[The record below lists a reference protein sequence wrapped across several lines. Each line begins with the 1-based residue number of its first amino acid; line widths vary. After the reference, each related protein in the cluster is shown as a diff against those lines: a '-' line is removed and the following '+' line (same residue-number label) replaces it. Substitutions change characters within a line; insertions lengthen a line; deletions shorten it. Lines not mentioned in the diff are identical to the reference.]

1 MTDDHARGSPPRL
14 LPRQFLFIVVIVLFG
29 GMNVGAAIAFAL
41 DMQERRNTL
50 RRLQEPAAGFAVLPG
65 DVWTWTCTQLP
76 MLRAVEAPRGSAV
89 TLAGIFGLPLVRLRC
104 ALPELLF
111 CDTPSACSVGQ
122 ALGRREGLSV
132 QGLADA
138 AQENLRVMQQLANSL
153 PCCGGGRAEQI
164 PAFADVAHEQE
175 ERPAGALLE
184 VCVGHSDSDTHYSSC
199 AADIS
204 ATCTQPPALVS
215 QPSSSAGLLVRS
227 VSAGACGADADE
239 ALADG
244 EPTLSPDANKLLGTA
259 LVFAFMANAKTV
271 PVAELARR
279 QKAASG
285 HFAGVRVPGIAFGFD
300 ALLSMFLVM
309 LSPGNLSSRGD
320 WLEKARL
327 WRLIML
333 QQQDGGWRVSESLA
347 FAVEAHAGSPPPPR
361 DAPSKCATVLGLLA
375 GGELDEALEEALTSS
390 SDDDEEDAAVLR
402 EQRGAAT
409 LMGRIDCPLTF
420 SATAIRQRMPKA
432 LLRLNLRF
440 SRQQSRLQ
448 AAPSAAAAAATPRH
462 AAEEASLVA
471 AQHEKQLVTAAAA
484 DAGTDGTL
492 EQVAAS
498 ALEAPQQEETR
509 PLAEEQLVAAAPA
522 APATNAA
529 ATAAAA
535 SSGGVRKPQ
544 GGMVNHAAR
553 GGHGARGARG
563 RPAAAR
569 GASNSN
575 GRRREGR
582 SNDASVAQTAATAM
596 EAPSEEDAPSV
607 ADEQKQFTAA
617 ITASADDEPPLK
629 QASAVVATGPLSL
642 ASSGASSLQQR
653 CTEELQPSSEPA
665 SNSNMLRST
674 PSSHDAAAVV
684 AAWPPDDASAAADTA
699 DTRAAA
705 RTSSRLL
712 HGRVPIERIWCTVL
726 CLKILE
732 EQDECW
738 LADEDAEPEETIV
751 DRGRIFLEAQA
762 EANEGVKKLLAAGTL
777 QNAAERARKD
787 WHAIQEHNI
796 SALRDAEVLS
806 RFTALTHM
814 QRASARVVRS
824 MMTDHECVRAC
835 VRAYVHVSVV
845 EPSTHAH
852 AGAPASLLPEACLGG
867 PSFNAAEPSPP
878 SWIATATSCA
888 GSAS

>member
-1 MTDDHARGSPPRL
+1 
-14 LPRQFLFIVVIVLFG
+14 VVIVLFG

-111 CDTPSACSVGQ
+111 CDTTSACSVGQ

-138 AQENLRVMQQLANSL
+138 AQENLRAMEQLANSL
-153 PCCGGGRAEQI
+153 PCCGGGRSEQI
-164 PAFADVAHEQE
+164 PAFTDVVHEQE
-175 ERPAGALLE
+175 GRRAGALLE
-184 VCVGHSDSDTHYSSC
+184 VCVGHSDSDTHYSSSC

-215 QPSSSAGLLVRS
+215 QPSRSAGLLVRS

-239 ALADG
+239 ALAYG
-244 EPTLSPDANKLLGTA
+244 EPPSPLSPDASKLLGTA

-271 PVAELARR
+271 PVVELASR
-279 QKAASG
+279 QKAASA

-402 EQRGAAT
+402 EQRGDAT
-409 LMGRIDCPLTF
+409 LMGRTDCPLTF
-420 SATAIRQRMPKA
+420 SATTIRQRMPKA

-448 AAPSAAAAAATPRH
+448 TAPEEEAPATPQHVAEEDAPLLAAAQKQLVAAAT
-462 AAEEASLVA
+462 
-471 AQHEKQLVTAAAA
+471 AAA
-484 DAGTDGTL
+484 DTDGTPL
-492 EQVAAS
+492 EQAVAEAS
-498 ALEAPQQEETR
+498 EAPQQEETR
-509 PLAEEQLVAAAPA
+509 PLVEELVAADTTA
-522 APATNAA
+522 AA

-535 SSGGVRKPQ
+535 SGGARKPQ
-544 GGMVNHAAR
+544 GGKLNHGPVR

-563 RPAAAR
+563 RTAAR
-569 GASNSN
+569 GASN
-575 GRRREGR
+575 GRRGEGR
-582 SNDASVAQTAATAM
+582 SDDTSLAQTATAAM
-596 EAPSEEDAPSV
+596 EAPLEENARPV
-607 ADEQKQFTAA
+607 AEEQKQLTAA
-617 ITASADDEPPLK
+617 ITASADDKPLK
-629 QASAVVATGPLSL
+629 QAAATVAISSL
-642 ASSGASSLQQR
+642 ASSGTSL
-653 CTEELQPSSEPA
+653 LQPSEPA
-665 SNSNMLRST
+665 ADSNMPST
-674 PSSHDAAAVV
+674 RDDAAVV
-684 AAWPPDDASAAADTA
+684 ATWPSARDDAPPPSARDDAPPSTHGDASAAADTA
-699 DTRAAA
+699 DTRVAA

-732 EQDECW
+732 EQDACW

-824 MMTDHECVRAC
+824 MMTDHECVRVC
-835 VRAYVHVSVV
+835 VRASVV
-845 EPSTHAH
+845 EPSTHSV
-852 AGAPASLLPEACLGG
+852 APAPSVPDARCPGG
-867 PSFNAAEPSPP
+867 PLQRRRTF
-878 SWIATATSCA
+878 ATFLDSDGYIMRWQRFMILVTLVLSTLLTSIWFYCA
-888 GSAS
+888 FPRLSDA